1 MIGKKTALEFY
12 AEDPL
17 QQGFNQGVIASIILL
32 IKPIKPIWHV
42 HEYPTM
48 HYLGKTGQT

>member
-1 MIGKKTALEFY
+1 MIGKKTTLEFH

-17 QQGFNQGVIASIILL
+17 QHGFNNITHEVSYL
-32 IKPIKPIWHV
+32 IKPIKLIRHV

>member
-1 MIGKKTALEFY
+1 MIGKKTILEFY

-17 QQGFNQGVIASIILL
+17 QHSFNNITHEVSYL
-32 IKPIKPIWHV
+32 IKPIKPIRNV

-48 HYLGKTGQT
+48 HYFGKAGQT